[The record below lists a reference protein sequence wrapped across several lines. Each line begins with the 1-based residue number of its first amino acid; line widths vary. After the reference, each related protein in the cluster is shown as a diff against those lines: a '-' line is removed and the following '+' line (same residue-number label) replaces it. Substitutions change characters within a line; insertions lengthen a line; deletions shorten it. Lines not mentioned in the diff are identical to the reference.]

1 MLKRFLSSFILVFVT
16 TFILAQEVD
25 YSALKVMDYKNPQKY
40 IIKDITVSGIK
51 YLDEKILINLSGLA
65 VGQKVEVPGD
75 VVTTALEKLWDQGL
89 FSDVKLSATEIENDS
104 ITLNIYLQ
112 ERSRLS
118 EFEIHG
124 LKKSQVEDIKEL
136 LDVKRGKQ
144 VTENLFNSSERIIKD
159 YLYNKKYLNAE
170 IDIVMT
176 DDTISKANNVILNLY
191 IDKKEKIKIKEIIFE
206 GNSVFSEKKLNRL
219 MKETNKKDI
228 NFFKASKF
236 IEDDYKEDKQN
247 IITKYY
253 SKGYRDAKIIND
265 SVYKISDNRIG
276 IYMKIEE
283 GNQYFYRSINWVGNT
298 LYKNESLDS
307 RLKINKGEPYDPEL
321 LNERLNIDEDA
332 VSNLYLDYGYMFS
345 SLTPVIENI
354 ENDSIDLQVRIRE
367 GKRVNL
373 NKVIIK
379 GNDRTNEHVIR
390 REMYT
395 KPGMLFSKADIMR
408 TQRELA
414 QLGYFDQEQL
424 GIEPININ
432 QAEGTV
438 DLEYTV
444 VEKST
449 DQLEVSGGWGANMFV
464 GTLGIRFSNFSLN
477 NVLKKGAWRPIPSG
491 DGQTLSLRATTNGK
505 QYTSYSVSFMEP
517 WLGGKKAISL
527 SVSAYYSIQKRMTNY
542 FTFDVGDEFMK
553 VSGGSIG
560 IGQRLKWPDDYFTIS
575 NSISY
580 QRYDLHD
587 WDYFIFKNGTSNN
600 ISLNTTF
607 ARSSIDAP
615 IYPRRGSLF
624 SISLQLTFPY
634 SLFKEDNFWML
645 TDGEMENIKEDIMY
659 SDPAAWDKYSSDEKE
674 SVLDYAYDNEMTSRK
689 FNWVEFHKWKYK
701 GTWYLRLWKDLV
713 LATNTEFGYLGYYN
727 KDIGYSPFGKFNLGG
742 DGMSGYSMYGVETI
756 GLRGY
761 DNNSLTP
768 LDKNGAREGN
778 IYEKFNFELRYP
790 ITLKPQATIYVLGF
804 VEAGN
809 AWSGFDT
816 FNPFQ
821 IKRSAGIGLR
831 AFLPMFGL
839 LGVDWGYG
847 FDDIPGVPDASG
859 SQFHFVIG
867 QQF

>member
-1 MLKRFLSSFILVFVT
+1 MLKRFLSSFVLIFVT
-16 TFILAQEVD
+16 IFLFAQEVD
-25 YSALKVMDYKNPQKY
+25 YSTFEVIDYKKTKKY

-65 VGQKVEVPGD
+65 IGQKVEIPGD
-75 VVTTALEKLWDQGL
+75 VITTAVEKLWGQGL
-89 FSDVKLSATEIENDS
+89 FSDVKLSATEIKSDS
-104 ITLNIYLQ
+104 IALNIYLQ

-118 EFEIHG
+118 DFKIHG
-124 LKKSQVEDIKEL
+124 LKKSEVEDIKEK
-136 LDVKRGKQ
+136 LDIKRGKQ
-144 VTENLFNSSERIIKD
+144 VTENMFNSSKRIIRD
-159 YLYNKKYLNAE
+159 YLYDKKYLNAE

-176 DDTISKANNVILNLY
+176 DDTASKANNVILNLY
-191 IDKKEKIKIKEIIFE
+191 IDKKEKVKIKEIIFE
-206 GNSVFSEKKLNRL
+206 GNNVFSERKLNRL

-228 NFFKASKF
+228 NFFKGSKF
-236 IEDDYKEDKQN
+236 IKDDYKEDKEK
-247 IITKYY
+247 IITAYY
-253 SKGYRDAKIIND
+253 SKGHRDAKIIKD
-265 SVYKISDNRIG
+265 SVYVINNKRIG
-276 IYMKIEE
+276 IYINIEE
-283 GNQYFYRSINWVGNT
+283 GNPYFFRNINWVGNT
-298 LYKNESLDS
+298 LYKTEALDLT
-307 RLKINKGEPYDPEL
+307 LKIKNGDPYDPEL
-321 LNERLNIDEDA
+321 LSERLNIDEDA
-332 VSNLYLDYGYMFS
+332 VGNLYMDYGYMFS
-345 SLTPVIENI
+345 SLTPVIEKI
-354 ENDSIDLQVRIRE
+354 ENDSIDIQIRIRE
-367 GKRVNL
+367 GERVTL
-373 NKVIIK
+373 NKIIIK

-432 QAEGTV
+432 QAEGLV
-438 DLEYTV
+438 DLEYRV

-449 DQLEVSGGWGANMFV
+449 DQLEISGGWGANMFV
-464 GTLGIRFSNFSLN
+464 GTLGIRFSNFALN

-505 QYTSYSVSFMEP
+505 LYSSYSISFMEP
-517 WLGGKKAISL
+517 WLGGKKATSL
-527 SVSAYYSIQKRMTNY
+527 SVSVYHSIQKRMTNY
-542 FTFDVGDEFMK
+542 FTFEVGDKYMK
-553 VSGGSIG
+553 VTGGSVG
-560 IGQRLKWPDDYFTIS
+560 IGKRLKWPDDYFTLS

-580 QRYDLHD
+580 QRYDLRD
-587 WDYFIFKNGTSNN
+587 WDYFIFQDGTSNN

-607 ARSSIDAP
+607 ARNSVDAP
-615 IYPRRGSLF
+615 IYARRGSSF
-624 SISLQLTFPY
+624 SLSLQLTLPY
-634 SLFKEDNFWML
+634 SLFKEDNFWAL
-645 TDGEMENIKEDIMY
+645 TEDDRDDILRDLRY
-659 SDPAAWDKYSSDEKE
+659 SDPAGWDKLSPEQQEFAENS
-674 SVLDYAYDNEMTSRK
+674 AYNNEMNSRK
-689 FNWVEFHKWKYK
+689 FNWVEYHKWKYK

-768 LDKNGAREGN
+768 LDVQGARSGN
-778 IYEKFNFELRYP
+778 VYEKINFELRYP
-790 ITLKPQATIYVLGF
+790 ITLKPQAMIFVLGF

-809 AWSGFDT
+809 AWADINE
-816 FNPFQ
+816 FNPFK

-847 FDDIPGVPDASG
+847 FDDIPGKPDSNG